1 MSHPL
6 SGLAHLFPPS
16 RPRLFRFELSAQAG
30 PARQLHPQRS
40 RPLADAF
47 QLVTGKLEREVVSRV
62 AGVLED
68 ESAKVLG
75 PKGGEV
81 QVREQEVG
89 QGDEARGWCRGIP
102 NL

>member
-1 MSHPL
+1 
-6 SGLAHLFPPS
+6 
-16 RPRLFRFELSAQAG
+16 
-30 PARQLHPQRS
+30 
-40 RPLADAF
+40 
-47 QLVTGKLEREVVSRV
+47 VSRV

-102 NL
+102 NLTRYEAGERMVRQKERRDAHL